1 VQYRTLGGTGIE
13 VSVLTLGTM
22 MFGPWGNPD
31 EAECHKMV
39 HTALDAGVNLV
50 DTADVYAHGES
61 EEILGRAL
69 AGRRDTVILATK
81 GFNPMPGDP
90 LDRNRSGNSRVWIT
104 RAVEAS
110 LRRLGTDYLDIYQ
123 IHRPDP
129 KTDIDET
136 LSVLSDLV
144 RQGKIRAIGTS
155 SFPAEQLVEAQWTAR
170 ERGRERFTME
180 QLSYSILSRHG
191 ESAVLPVAG
200 RYGLGVLVWSPL
212 NGGWLTGKYRRGQEV
227 QTDSRALRQGDHF
240 DYREEAVRERKLDA
254 VEQLAAIAD
263 DAGLS
268 LIHLALGFVLAHRA
282 VTTAIMGPR
291 TVAQLEGQLGA
302 GDVVLPAEVLDRIDD
317 VVAPG
322 VDLNPADVGYEAPEL
337 LDPALRRR

>member
-1 VQYRTLGGTGIE
+1 MQYRTLGGTGID
-13 VSVLTLGTM
+13 VSVLCLGTM

-31 EAECHKMV
+31 ETECHKML
-39 HTALDAGVNLV
+39 HAALDAGVNLV

-69 AGRRDTVILATK
+69 AGRRASVVLTTK

-110 LRRLGTDYLDIYQ
+110 LRRLGTDYLDLYL

-129 KTDIDET
+129 KTDIDQT

-170 ERGRERFTME
+170 ERGRERFTVE

-191 ESAVLPVAG
+191 ESGVLPVAQ
-200 RYGLGVLVWSPL
+200 RYGIGTMVWSPL

-227 QTDSRALRQGDHF
+227 QTDSRAVRESEHF
-240 DYREEAVRERKLDA
+240 DYGQEAVRERKLDA
-254 VEQLAAIAD
+254 VEQLTAIAD

-282 VTTAIMGPR
+282 VSTALLGPR
-291 TVAQLEGQLGA
+291 TPQQLTDQLGA
-302 GDVVLPAEVLDRIDD
+302 GEVVLTDDILDRIDA

-322 VDLNPADVGYEAPEL
+322 VGLNPADVGYEAPEL
-337 LDPALRRR
+337 SDSALRRR

>member
-13 VSVLTLGTM
+13 VSVLCLGTM
-22 MFGPWGNPD
+22 MFGAWGNPD
-31 EAECHKMV
+31 ESECHKML
-39 HTALDAGVNLV
+39 HTALDAGVNIV
-50 DTADVYAHGES
+50 DTADVYAFGES
-61 EEILGRAL
+61 EEFLGRAL
-69 AGRRDTVILATK
+69 AGRRDTVVLATK
-81 GFNPMPGDP
+81 GHNAMPGDP

-104 RAVEAS
+104 RAVEDS

-129 KTDIDET
+129 RTDIDET
-136 LSVLSDLV
+136 LGVLSDLV

-155 SFPAEQLVEAQWTAR
+155 SFPAEQLVQAQWTAR

-191 ESAVLPVAG
+191 EAAVLPVAEQH
-200 RYGLGVLVWSPL
+200 RLGVLVWSPL
-212 NGGWLTGKYRRGQEV
+212 NGGWLTGKYRKGQDL
-227 QTDSRALRQGDHF
+227 QSDSRALRQGDHF
-240 DYREEAVRERKLDA
+240 DYRQEEIRERKLDA
-254 VEQLAAIAD
+254 VEQLVTIAE

-291 TVAQLEGQLGA
+291 TVAQLTDQLGA
-302 GDVVLPAEVLDRIDD
+302 GDVVLSDEILDRIDA
-317 VVAPG
+317 VIAPG
-322 VDLNPADVGYEAPEL
+322 TGLNPADVGYEPPAL
-337 LDPALRRR
+337 TTAALRRR